1 MSMGCLIRPAMVG
14 KCEISY
20 HMANSIWR
28 WELYCMVVV
37 ESNAE
42 ADAEVE
48 VAEVEWLGIAGST
61 AACSINMI
69 RTSEAID

>member
-1 MSMGCLIRPAMVG
+1 MLPLLHLLAASKP
-14 KCEISY
+14 
-20 HMANSIWR
+20 
-28 WELYCMVVV
+28 VVV

>member
-42 ADAEVE
+42 ARCRGRSRVG
-48 VAEVEWLGIAGST
+48 LGLGGCWKLS
-61 AACSINMI
+61 SVQYN
-69 RTSEAID
+69 